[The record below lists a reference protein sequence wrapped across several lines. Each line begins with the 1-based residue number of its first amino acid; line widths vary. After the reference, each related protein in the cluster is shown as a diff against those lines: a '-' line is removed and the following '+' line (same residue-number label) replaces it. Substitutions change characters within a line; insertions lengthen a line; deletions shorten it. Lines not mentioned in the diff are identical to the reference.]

1 MSSDS
6 FYDPAIHHRRSIRL
20 PDYEYSQA
28 GLYFVTIC
36 VKDRQCLFGRID
48 GGQMVLNE
56 VGEIAC
62 QEWGKS
68 AEIRQEI
75 VLHEFII
82 MPNHMH
88 GIVEITDI
96 TCRGDWQVAQAITID
111 PDQTNRSAGNQGD
124 LPIAPT
130 GLNPKSLGAMIGG
143 YKASVTKKVN
153 DIQQTS
159 GSVWQR
165 NYYEHII
172 RNARSHQQIA
182 EYITTNPQRWE
193 QDTLYVF

>member
-6 FYDPAIHHRRSIRL
+6 FYNPAIHHRRSIRL
-20 PDYEYSQA
+20 SDYDYSLA

-36 VKDRQCLFGRID
+36 VKDRQCLFGHVN

-56 VGEIAC
+56 AGEIAR

-68 AEIRQEI
+68 VEIRQGI
-75 VLHEFII
+75 ALHEFII

-88 GIVEITDI
+88 GIVEIIDTK
-96 TCRGDWQVAQAITID
+96 CRGDWQVAQATTIGS
-111 PDQTNRSAGNQGD
+111 DQTHRSAGNQGD

-130 GLNPKSLGAMIGG
+130 RLNPKSLGAMIGG

-153 DIQQTS
+153 DIRQAS
-159 GSVWQR
+159 ESVWQR

-172 RNARSHQQIA
+172 RNAHSHQQIS

-193 QDTLYVF
+193 QDALYAL

>member
-1 MSSDS
+1 MSDL
-6 FYDPAIHHRRSIRL
+6 FYTPATHHRRSIRL
-20 PDYEYSQA
+20 SDYDYSLA

-36 VKDRQCLFGRID
+36 TKDRQCLFGHIEQ
-48 GGQMVLNE
+48 GQMVLNE
-56 VGEIAC
+56 AGVIAH
-62 QEWGKS
+62 QEWEKS
-68 AEIRQEI
+68 VEIRQGI
-75 VLHEFII
+75 ALHEFII

-88 GIVEITDI
+88 GIVEIMDTQ
-96 TCRGDWQVAQAITID
+96 CRGDWQVAQAITKGS
-111 PDQTNRSAGNQGD
+111 DQTHRSAGNQGD

-153 DIQQTS
+153 DTRQTS

-182 EYITTNPQRWE
+182 QYITTNPLRWE
-193 QDTLYVF
+193 QDALYEL